1 MTKSLEDRRSSWST
15 IKSRKKLRAAKE
27 RKLRK
32 EIQPRKVRRKVEH
45 MSWFSLMYKFLFQLN
60 LNYQPRVWLYEKHT
74 RPYGFCYT
82 PQPRLALQ
90 ICSLGSV
97 LAPFKCKGVKSRA
110 LRAWAVCTLPFD
122 TKMEVC
128 LRASVQWTLWSCWK
142 VGHKPAMWFPEPWS
156 YSHKLML
163 PKATASSDPT
173 PSLHLL
179 PSPAHA
185 ATAILCCKSWLRNWS
200 SLSL

>member
-1 MTKSLEDRRSSWST
+1 MTKSLEDLRSSWST

-82 PQPRLALQ
+82 PEPRFSPPNLLSGLSFGTIYMQ
-90 ICSLGSV
+90 RRQEQG
-97 LAPFKCKGVKSRA
+97 PERG
-110 LRAWAVCTLPFD
+110 CTLPFD

-156 YSHKLML
+156 YNLML
-163 PKATASSDPT
+163 PKANAVTHSSDPT

-179 PSPAHA
+179 PSPAHT
-185 ATAILCCKSWLRNWS
+185 ATAILCCKSWLRKWS